1 MHYRTS
7 LMFYVADVR
16 TSRDFY
22 AQLLDLAPVEDGPGF
37 ALFVLP
43 SGLALGLWAR
53 ETVVPPVSAGSST
66 GELGFKVASMTAVDE
81 LHELWRTRGAT
92 MTLPPT
98 DLPFGRSFVALDPD
112 GNRLRGYAVHPD

>member
-1 MHYRTS
+1 MPYSTS

-22 AQLLDLAPVEDGPGF
+22 AKLLDLTPVEDGPGF

-53 ETVVPPVSAGSST
+53 EAVVPAVGTGSAT
-66 GELGFKVASMTAVDE
+66 GELGFKVASMPAVDE
-81 LHELWRTRGAT
+81 LYDRWRTQGAEE
-92 MTLPPT
+92 LSPPT
-98 DLPFGRSFVALDPD
+98 NLPFGRSFVVLDPD

>member
-1 MHYRTS
+1 MQYSTS

-22 AQLLDLAPVEDGPGF
+22 AALLDLTPVEDDPGF

-53 ETVVPPVSAGSST
+53 DTVTPPVGVGSAT
-66 GELGFKVASMTAVDE
+66 GELGFKVTSMPAVDE
-81 LHELWRTRGAT
+81 LYDRWRKQGAEQL
-92 MTLPPT
+92 LPPT
-98 DLPFGRSFVALDPD
+98 DLPFGRSFVILDPD

>member
-22 AQLLDLAPVEDGPGF
+22 ARLLDLSPVEDGPGF
-37 ALFVLP
+37 ALFLLP

-53 ETVVPPVSAGSST
+53 DAVVPPVSAGSAT
-66 GELGFKVASMTAVDE
+66 GELGFKVESLAAVDE
-81 LHELWRTRGAT
+81 LHELWLARGAEVAW
-92 MTLPPT
+92 PPT
-98 DLPFGRSFVALDPD
+98 DLPFGRSFVVLDPD

>member
-1 MHYRTS
+1 MPYSTS
-7 LMFYVADVR
+7 LVFYVADVR

-22 AQLLDLAPVEDGPGF
+22 AKLLDLTPVEDGPGF

-53 ETVVPPVSAGSST
+53 EAVVPAVGAGSAT
-66 GELGFKVASMTAVDE
+66 GELGFKVANMSAVDE
-81 LHELWRTRGAT
+81 LYDRWRTQGAEE
-92 MTLPPT
+92 LSPPT
-98 DLPFGRSFVALDPD
+98 NLPFGRSFVVLDPD

>member
-1 MHYRTS
+1 MPYSTS

-22 AQLLDLAPVEDGPGF
+22 AKLLDLTPVEDGPGF

-53 ETVVPPVSAGSST
+53 EAVVPAVGTGSAT
-66 GELGFKVASMTAVDE
+66 GELGFKVASMSAVDE
-81 LHELWRTRGAT
+81 LYDRWRTQGAEE
-92 MTLPPT
+92 LSPPT
-98 DLPFGRSFVALDPD
+98 NLPFGRSFVVLDPD

>member
-16 TSRDFY
+16 TSRNFY
-22 AQLLDLAPVEDGPGF
+22 AELLDLTPVEDGPGF
-37 ALFVLP
+37 ALFLLP

-53 ETVVPPVSAGSST
+53 DAVVPPVSVGSVT
-66 GELGFKVASMTAVDE
+66 GELGFKVDSLAAVDE
-81 LHELWRTRGAT
+81 LHDLWRARGAQVAW
-92 MTLPPT
+92 PPT

-112 GNRLRGYAVHPD
+112 GNRLRGYALHPD